1 MAVFKPAR
9 HAALLKE
16 VASGRLRAVLV
27 YGSDP
32 GGVSELSRRL
42 VRGVVGDGDDPM
54 SIVVLDEETCK
65 EDPARLVDEA
75 QAMSMFGGRRAI
87 RVRGA
92 GEHFAR
98 AMKSVLERP
107 AGDAVI
113 IAEAGQLKTSSG
125 LRKLFE
131 KEPALAAAPVYEDSA
146 RDIQQIIRETLEK
159 EELRI
164 APDAMAALCELL
176 GADRAASRGE
186 LEKLALYCMGRGEV
200 TLEDV
205 RAVCGD
211 VSAHAMGDMLDAFFT
226 GNAATGVRLFAS
238 LVAEGTPPAAI
249 LAAASA
255 HVARLKPL
263 ALLVASGDTPGQVVV
278 KAARPQIF
286 FRRQP
291 AWIRQLSIWSPAA
304 LERADE
310 GLLEATA
317 ATRVNPALESEIAE
331 RCLLSLSIRAAR
343 TGRSA

>member
-1 MAVFKPAR
+1 MAVFKPAQ
-9 HAALLKE
+9 HAALLKT
-16 VASGRLRAVLV
+16 VSAGDLRAVLI

-32 GGVSELSRRL
+32 GGVSELSRKV
-42 VRGVVGDGDDPM
+42 VRSVIGENDDPM
-54 SIVVLDEETCK
+54 SVVVLDEETCR

-92 GEHFAR
+92 GEHFAK
-98 AMKSVLERP
+98 AMETVLERP

-131 KEPALAAAPVYEDSA
+131 KHPELAAAPVYEDSV
-146 RDIQQIIRETLEK
+146 RDIQQIIRETLER
-159 EELRI
+159 EGLRI
-164 APDAMAALCELL
+164 APDAMAALSELL

-186 LEKLALYCMGRGEV
+186 LEKLALYCMGREQV

-205 RAVCGD
+205 RAICGD
-211 VSAHAMGDMLDAFFT
+211 VSGHAMGDMLDAFFT
-226 GNAATGVRLFAS
+226 GNAAAGARLFAS
-238 LVAEGTPPAAI
+238 LLAEGTPPAAI

-263 ALLVASGDTPGQVVV
+263 ALLVAAGDPPAQVV
-278 KAARPQIF
+278 KAARPPIF

-291 AWIRQLSIWSPAA
+291 AWIRQLSVWTPEA
-304 LERADE
+304 LETADA

-317 ATRVNPALESEIAE
+317 GTRSMPALEAEIAE
-331 RCLLSLSIRAAR
+331 RCLLSLAVRAAR
-343 TGRSA
+343 AGR